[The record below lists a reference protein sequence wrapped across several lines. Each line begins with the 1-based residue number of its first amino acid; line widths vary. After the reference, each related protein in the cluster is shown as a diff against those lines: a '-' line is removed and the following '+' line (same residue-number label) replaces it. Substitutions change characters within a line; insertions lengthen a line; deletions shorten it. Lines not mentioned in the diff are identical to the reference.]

1 MTDPKNQNRI
11 AGETIEAMQPW
22 ILPPV
27 NDNGR
32 VLSSAEKEARERKA
46 ALLRKSKESVQTI
59 EMPEP
64 TSPLKGMTAQEL
76 EKIFSDAEQGGFA
89 KGHAEGFE
97 KGRAEGYEAGR
108 QQGLKDMRD
117 QLTAEQLRFKT
128 LANSLL
134 QPLDDQDSDIE
145 QMLLEM
151 ICTLT
156 QNVIQRE
163 MQTDSSCILD
173 IVKTAID
180 ALPVGSK
187 NIRIMLHPN
196 DLPAIDA
203 YATEHQLDW
212 KFVTD
217 PQLIPGGCRVETLE
231 SRIDFSISQR
241 LQIVLEQF
249 LKGQLSR
256 TGDVDGDDHHA

>member
-117 QLTAEQLRFKT
+117 QLTEEQ
-128 LANSLL
+128 
-134 QPLDDQDSDIE
+134 
-145 QMLLEM
+145 
-151 ICTLT
+151 
-156 QNVIQRE
+156 
-163 MQTDSSCILD
+163 
-173 IVKTAID
+173 
-180 ALPVGSK
+180 
-187 NIRIMLHPN
+187 
-196 DLPAIDA
+196 
-203 YATEHQLDW
+203 
-212 KFVTD
+212 
-217 PQLIPGGCRVETLE
+217 
-231 SRIDFSISQR
+231 
-241 LQIVLEQF
+241 
-249 LKGQLSR
+249 
-256 TGDVDGDDHHA
+256 